1 MDEHDGN
8 ARHLSTT
15 QAAHAAGISRQ
26 RMLQL
31 IKDQKVPATETRNGY
46 RVSREAVAYLT
57 SERRLIN
64 DQRAMLRAAHD
75 LVKEMRRLATP
86 AEPTLLHDMKA
97 FAETIKRASP
107 LAVAD
112 IAAPFTTALRGAMQA
127 AAVLTPMRRSVEE
140 MEAIRARMVTESRH
154 ALQVAAKLAPTAAV
168 QRAAAEGIA
177 SAMDNLKMGGVA
189 AAMSAAA
196 EQQGVLQ
203 ATRGFGPIAIVSK
216 FGQLHGPF
224 EALKVFA
231 ERPDFRAGLA
241 GQFTFDPASI
251 VGDALKEGTTGMM
264 KRMVESTALP
274 PARIAAAQFTPPA
287 AWGETCGIAD
297 VAARAVREGTA
308 EWREG
313 CATPPQT
320 DPARR
325 GERIEMSVPPISG
338 RPLPPAPLDKGDVL
352 PIARESPLEE
362 KVDDLR
368 CQVEELKALVLGRQG
383 ETTVNPTTEHP
394 DTESGAHWQRVHGTD
409 DPAVVLDRFAAL
421 RAKTRGDTDAEDV
434 TAIIRASRDRGLPRG

>member
-8 ARHLSTT
+8 ATHLSTT

-31 IKDQKVPATETRNGY
+31 IKDQKVPAIETRHGY
-46 RVSREAVAYLT
+46 RVARDAVEYLK

-64 DQRAMLRAAHD
+64 DQRALVNVGHD
-75 LVKEMRRLATP
+75 LAEEMQRIADRL
-86 AEPTLLHDMKA
+86 EPTVLRDIKT
-97 FAETIKRASP
+97 FEETIKRASP
-107 LAVAD
+107 LAVAE
-112 IAAPFTTALRGAMQA
+112 AVAPFTAAMQDTMRA
-127 AAVLTPMRRSVEE
+127 EVTRAPMRRYAEE
-140 MEAIRARMVTESRH
+140 MEAIRARMVAESRH
-154 ALQVAAKLAPTAAV
+154 ALQVAAKLAPTADV

-177 SAMDNLKMGGVA
+177 SAMDNLKMGGVE
-189 AAMSAAA
+189 AAMNAAA
-196 EQQGVLQ
+196 EQHGFLQ
-203 ATRGFGPIAIVSK
+203 ATRGFGQIDIVSK

-231 ERPDFRAGLA
+231 ERPDFLAGLA

-274 PARIAAAQFTPPA
+274 TARIAAAQFTPPA
-287 AWGETCGIAD
+287 AWGETFGIAD
-297 VAARAVREGTA
+297 VAARAVREGKA
-308 EWREG
+308 EWRERF
-313 CATPPQT
+313 ATPPQT
-320 DPARR
+320 DPARL
-325 GERIEMSVPPISG
+325 GERIEMSVPPISE
-338 RPLPPAPLDKGDVL
+338 RPIPPAPLDKGYVL
-352 PIARESPLEE
+352 PISWESPLEE

-394 DTESGAHWQRVHGTD
+394 DTERGAHWQRGHGTD

-421 RAKTRGDTDAEDV
+421 RAKTRSDTDAEDV

>member
-8 ARHLSTT
+8 ATHLSTT

-31 IKDQKVPATETRNGY
+31 IKDQKVPAIETRHGY
-46 RVSREAVAYLT
+46 RVARDAVEYLK

-64 DQRAMLRAAHD
+64 DQRALVNVGHD
-75 LVKEMRRLATP
+75 LAEEMQRIADRL
-86 AEPTLLHDMKA
+86 EPTVLRDIKT
-97 FAETIKRASP
+97 FEETIKRASP

-112 IAAPFTTALRGAMQA
+112 IAAPFTAAMQD
-127 AAVLTPMRRSVEE
+127 TMRAEVTRAPLRRYAEE
-140 MEAIRARMVTESRH
+140 MEAIRARMVAESRH
-154 ALQVAAKLAPTAAV
+154 ALQVAVKLAPTADV

-177 SAMDNLKMGGVA
+177 SAMDNRKMGGVE
-189 AAMSAAA
+189 AAMNAAA

-203 ATRGFGPIAIVSK
+203 ATRGFGPIDIVSK
-216 FGQLHGPF
+216 FGQLHGPC

-231 ERPDFRAGLA
+231 ARPDFLAGLA

-274 PARIAAAQFTPPA
+274 PARIAAAQFKPPA
-287 AWGETCGIAD
+287 AWGETFGIAD
-297 VAARAVREGTA
+297 VAARAIREGKA
-308 EWREG
+308 EWRER

-320 DPARR
+320 DPARL
-325 GERIEMSVPPISG
+325 GERIEMSVPPISA
-338 RPLPPAPLDKGDVL
+338 RPIPPAPLDKGYVL
-352 PIARESPLEE
+352 PISRESPLEE

-394 DTESGAHWQRVHGTD
+394 TTESGAHWQRGHGTD
-409 DPAVVLDRFAAL
+409 DPAVVLDRFAAI
-421 RAKTRGDTDAEDV
+421 RAKTRGEAEDA
-434 TAIIRASRDRGLPRG
+434 TAIIRASRDGGLARE